1 MEQTLFNNDIQNM
14 KNYIMFEIKA
24 KQIELTPM
32 LKAKN
37 RAPIAL
43 SMGAPV
49 DRIPQFAFDKVQ
61 SFQIA
66 PSVALLFF
74 FLCLVFKVQLRVG
87 IPSKLNNVRWS
98 EKADL
103 RKSVGVVTYM
113 SP

>member
-1 MEQTLFNNDIQNM
+1 MYLPIF
-14 KNYIMFEIKA
+14 KKIK
-24 KQIELTPM
+24 
-32 LKAKN
+32 
-37 RAPIAL
+37 
-43 SMGAPV
+43 V
-49 DRIPQFAFDKVQ
+49 PQFAFDKVQ

-74 FLCLVFKVQLRVG
+74 FPLFSFQG
-87 IPSKLNNVRWS
+87 AIESSIPSKLNNVRWS

>member
-1 MEQTLFNNDIQNM
+1 MEAFLKFPQLLL
-14 KNYIMFEIKA
+14 IKC
-24 KQIELTPM
+24 
-32 LKAKN
+32 N
-37 RAPIAL
+37 L
-43 SMGAPV
+43 S
-49 DRIPQFAFDKVQ
+49 
-61 SFQIA
+61 IA
-66 PSVALLFF
+66 PSVALLSS

>member
-1 MEQTLFNNDIQNM
+1 MQAQQKLFNKIVFTHLR
-14 KNYIMFEIKA
+14 KIK
-24 KQIELTPM
+24 
-32 LKAKN
+32 
-37 RAPIAL
+37 
-43 SMGAPV
+43 V
-49 DRIPQFAFDKVQ
+49 PQFAFDKVQ

-87 IPSKLNNVRWS
+87 IPSKLNNVRRS

-103 RKSVGVVTYM
+103 RKSVGVVTHM